1 MVEVES
7 AFIAISLIIFI
18 GYFGM
23 LFFKKT
29 KIPETLVL
37 MSIGL
42 IIGPLFG
49 LVGEFE
55 LSIFEG
61 FLPFFASFTL
71 MIIIFEGGLHLNFF
85 KTIRDLPSAFIFT
98 LITFIATSVLIA
110 IVWFIPTGNLLEGL
124 LIGVILGGTSSAI
137 IIPLIG
143 NTSAYEQTKSL
154 LGLESALT
162 DALSV
167 ITAVAIAELILSLN
181 LGTGGG
187 IDLARVG
194 STLLAAFSIAAV
206 VGGIFGFIWI
216 RLLGFLEK
224 KPYEYLLTLAVL
236 LFMYSIVQVFGGNG
250 VIAALVF
257 GIILGNSE
265 DLTKML
271 RLTPRKVEGSI
282 KSFQMEISFM
292 VRTFF
297 FVYLGLLF
305 KLKFLSDFG
314 VIIISLLMIVAIA
327 IARVIGAKLISKVDP
342 VFKGDYLFITTLMAR
357 GLAAAGLMSFPI
369 IASVF
374 SKEVFAK
381 ISAIVFLIIL
391 FSNIIT
397 TIGVFVGEKVK
408 FDKIKLEKISIE
420 KNVQE

>member
-1 MVEVES
+1 
-7 AFIAISLIIFI
+7 
-18 GYFGM
+18 
-23 LFFKKT
+23 
-29 KIPETLVL
+29 
-37 MSIGL
+37 
-42 IIGPLFG
+42 
-49 LVGEFE
+49 
-55 LSIFEG
+55 
-61 FLPFFASFTL
+61 

-374 SKEVFAK
+374 SKK
-381 ISAIVFLIIL
+381 YLQKFLR
-391 FSNIIT
+391 
-397 TIGVFVGEKVK
+397 
-408 FDKIKLEKISIE
+408 
-420 KNVQE
+420 